1 MTGNT
6 SFLKAFDEIVPKLT
20 KQFAPEIIIYQSGVD
35 THHTDPLADLNL
47 TYPIY
52 YQLAKKMMALSS
64 STCNKLLVLLGGG
77 YNSFGSVQ
85 SYYNIMCGLV
95 SREDYIKEKDI
106 PDTKIEEVEKLVSEL
121 KNILHPYWK
130 L

>member
-1 MTGNT
+1 
-6 SFLKAFDEIVPKLT
+6 
-20 KQFAPEIIIYQSGVD
+20 
-35 THHTDPLADLNL
+35 LADLNL

-77 YNSFGSVQ
+77 YNSSGSVQ
-85 SYYNIMCGLV
+85 SYYNILCGLV